1 MMQALSVNLG
11 FPPYAALMT
20 RGRPSTRLRPPFGQ
34 RMAAAR
40 ERLGLSQSELAERL
54 DTSQKVI
61 AYWERNPVA
70 LRPDQLTSL
79 ASALQLTPEEL
90 LGDPTPRP
98 RNGGPVGKARRLF
111 EAVSALPRHQ
121 QQRIL
126 GVVED
131 MLAAH
136 RDKSTA

>member
-1 MMQALSVNLG
+1 MQALSVIQV
-11 FPPYAALMT
+11 FPPYPADMT
-20 RGRPSTRLRPPFGQ
+20 RGRPSSRPRPPFGQ

-40 ERLGLSQSELAERL
+40 ERLGFSQSELADRL
-54 DTSQKVI
+54 GTSQKVI

-70 LRPDQLTSL
+70 LRPDQLTAL
-79 ASALQLTPEEL
+79 AVALQMTPEEL
-90 LGDPTPRP
+90 LGDPTPKP

-111 EAVSALPRHQ
+111 EAVSALPRHH

-136 RDKSTA
+136 HGKNAT

>member
-1 MMQALSVNLG
+1 
-11 FPPYAALMT
+11 
-20 RGRPSTRLRPPFGQ
+20 
-34 RMAAAR
+34 MAAAR
-40 ERLGLSQSELAERL
+40 ERLGFSQSELADRL
-54 DTSQKVI
+54 GTSQKVI

-70 LRPDQLTSL
+70 LRPDQLTAL

-90 LGDPTPRP
+90 LGDATPKT

-111 EAVSALPRHQ
+111 EAVSALPRHH

-136 RDKSTA
+136 REKNPA